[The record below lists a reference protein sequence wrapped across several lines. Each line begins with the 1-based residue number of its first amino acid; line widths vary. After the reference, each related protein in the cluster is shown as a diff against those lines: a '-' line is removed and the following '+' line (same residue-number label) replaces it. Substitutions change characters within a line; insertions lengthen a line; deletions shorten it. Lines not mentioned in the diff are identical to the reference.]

1 MLNIEELNDKLVN
14 GQEVIL
20 EFSFVNDETNQEIY
34 NLLVHL
40 LGYLDQLFLSEILS
54 TILKELLMNAVKANA
69 KRLFFERKKLD
80 INNEKDYKK
89 GMAAFL
95 SEVTSKWDEQEQ
107 YTSQSQYYIE
117 LKIKME
123 NNRTTFIVR
132 NNTIILPEELQRVKK
147 RIESA
152 KKYND
157 LSDAFLDLSDNQESA
172 GLGIILIQVL
182 LKNSGIGTEKFQ
194 IDSDNRYTTA
204 SIEIPADAVPKVLHS
219 KFNEKILNEID
230 SIPQLPQ
237 SVNKVIILCNNPET
251 SIHNLAIEIEKN
263 PSLSAQLLKLANST
277 FFVTRNKVNNITNA
291 IKIVGMKNIKN
302 MLYVSGVRELMGS
315 RYRRVEHVWEHSNKV
330 SIIARQIALDFGK
343 GKYAELASIGG
354 LLHDIGKL
362 VLLSLDRSLIKKLDS
377 FIEKEKLN
385 SVLIEE
391 ISLGI
396 SHAEIGAILAQK
408 WAFPEDLI
416 NIIKFH
422 HRPALV
428 DEKNREVL
436 EIVYLANKMVDIW
449 EKEASFYTIDR
460 RVLEKFSLANIDKFN
475 KYLTKVKEMN
485 F

>member
-1 MLNIEELNDKLVN
+1 MLNIEEINDKLVK
-14 GQEVIL
+14 GEEVL
-20 EFSFVNDETNQEIY
+20 LQFSFVNDETNQEIY
-34 NLLVHL
+34 NLLVHIL
-40 LGYLDQLFLSEILS
+40 AYLDQLFLSEILS
-54 TILKELLMNAVKANA
+54 TILKELLMNAAKANA
-69 KRLFFERKKLD
+69 KRLFFERKKLNILD
-80 INNEKDYKK
+80 DKHYQR
-89 GMAAFL
+89 GMSGFL
-95 SEVTSKWDEQEQ
+95 TEVTSKWDEQEQ

-117 LKIKME
+117 LKIKMGRE
-123 NNRTTFIVR
+123 GTFFFVR
-132 NNTIILPEELQRVKK
+132 NNAVILPEELERVKK

-194 IDSDNRYTTA
+194 INSDKDFTTA
-204 SIEIPADAVPKVLHS
+204 SLEIPQNAVPKVMHS
-219 KFNEKILNEID
+219 KFNEKILNETD

-251 SIHNLAIEIEKN
+251 TIQALATEIERN

-277 FFVTRNKVNNITNA
+277 FFLTRNKVNNITNA

-315 RYRRVEHVWEHSNKV
+315 RYKRVEHVWEHSNKV
-330 SIIARQIALDFGK
+330 SIVARQIAMNFGK
-343 GKYAELASIGG
+343 GKYGELASIGG

-362 VLLSLDRSLIKKLDS
+362 VLLSLDRSLIKKMDS

-391 ISLGI
+391 VSLGI

-408 WAFPEDLI
+408 WAFPDELI

-422 HRPALV
+422 HRPFLV
-428 DEKNREVL
+428 EEDDKEIL
-436 EIVYLANKMVDIW
+436 DIVYLANKIVDIW
-449 EKEASFYTIDR
+449 EKEASYYTIDKR
-460 RVLEKFSLANIDKFN
+460 ILEKFSFTNIEKFDKFIA
-475 KYLTKVKEMN
+475 KVKDKI